1 MFFHQL
7 LVSIKATWQKL
18 ANYSL
23 FCLWWSLS
31 MDIEVT
37 CLILTLKETI
47 ELPLAQAKL
56 WTVVFIFCSK
66 NLKRHSKR
74 LVIKLWLLIFL
85 PLGVVRAR
93 LLVLSWR
100 YVFYSSCCAGVFAG
114 ISLFNAEW
122 TSLHICNRVG
132 QKWTC
137 FWELMTATFMGK
149 KACDMSNVSN
159 FCLEKRTKLRYQW
172 N

>member
-7 LVSIKATWQKL
+7 LVSIKATWQKP

-23 FCLWWSLS
+23 FCLWWRLS
-31 MDIEVT
+31 MDIAVT

-66 NLKRHSKR
+66 NLKKHSKR

-85 PLGVVRAR
+85 PLGVVHAR

-137 FWELMTATFMGK
+137 FWELMTLQHLWVRRHVICQMFPI
-149 KACDMSNVSN
+149 
-159 FCLEKRTKLRYQW
+159 FI
-172 N
+172 